1 MGASKRVVVSGL
13 GSVIF
18 LFLLAQGK
26 RVVVSGSGN
35 VAVYTVE
42 KLLELG
48 AIPLT
53 MSDSKGYVYEPE
65 GFTAESLHAISDHK
79 VTNRKPLTD
88 YQTKTGAAPS
98 CAHLRRAA
106 VPSFP
111 LDLPGPGGI
120 NQQSRRLQQSEP
132 WHLFTHS
139 RAVCCSATPPSLQ
152 VAQGFHQ
159 SVPAGNLTGRRH
171 AMLVSNC

>member
-1 MGASKRVVVSGL
+1 MEVSSL
-13 GSVIF
+13 GSVTSW
-18 LFLLAQGK
+18 FLLAQGK

-65 GFTAESLHAISDHK
+65 GFTAESLHALSDHK

-106 VPSFP
+106 VLNFP
-111 LDLPGPGGI
+111 LDLRVPEGLINRADGSI
-120 NQQSRRLQQSEP
+120 NQSRGNS
-132 WHLFTHS
+132 FAHS
-139 RAVCCSATPPSLQ
+139 RAVCCSRRPACRWLRDFASPCLQAISQAGATQ
-152 VAQGFHQ
+152 F
-159 SVPAGNLTGRRH
+159 
-171 AMLVSNC
+171 

>member
-1 MGASKRVVVSGL
+1 M
-13 GSVIF
+13 
-18 LFLLAQGK
+18 
-26 RVVVSGSGN
+26 VVSGSGN

-65 GFTAESLHAISDHK
+65 GFTAESLHALSDHK

-98 CAHLRRAA
+98 CARLRRAA
-106 VPSFP
+106 VLSSPP
-111 LDLPGPGGI
+111 DLRVPGD
-120 NQQSRRLQQSEP
+120 L
-132 WHLFTHS
+132 
-139 RAVCCSATPPSLQ
+139 
-152 VAQGFHQ
+152 
-159 SVPAGNLTGRRH
+159 
-171 AMLVSNC
+171 